1 MGTRLILEETQWIP
15 LAAATG
21 AATSEVLGASL
32 DLAGD
37 GQPVDQAVIA
47 TEVAVANAGNNVR
60 LQGSSDNSAWS
71 DIAGTRRVVTA
82 ANQTIAH
89 EIVNPRFRYYR
100 QAFVRAGASTAV
112 GEQKAIKRTKS
123 APVTQRAAV
132 IAVTVGPDAEAGT
145 A

>member
-1 MGTRLILEETQWIP
+1 MATELILEGNQIIP
-15 LAAATG
+15 LAAATTG
-21 AATSEVLGASL
+21 ATSELLGASL

-37 GQPVDQAVIA
+37 GQPVDQAVIF

-60 LQGSSDNSAWS
+60 LQGSNDNTNWS
-71 DIAGTRRVVTA
+71 DIAGSRRVVTA

-89 EIVNPRFRYYR
+89 EIVNPRFRYFR

-112 GEQKAIKRTKS
+112 GEQKAIKRCKS
-123 APVTQRAAV
+123 APVSQRAAV
-132 IAVTVGPDAEAGT
+132 ITVTMGPDAEAGT